1 MVNKSKT
8 NRCFF
13 GNSSKKFN
21 FAAIFCKQIIRF
33 TYMNNKKIVAPLV
46 AVIALLVAGVAYLG
60 YSLSQEKQVNKDM
73 QELAVLEKQEMENE
87 YQQFADQYSEM
98 KTRINNDSIVAQLTR
113 EQERTQQL
121 LEELR
126 HTKAEDAAEITRL
139 KKELA
144 TVRAVLR
151 SYVLQIDSLNQL
163 NAELMN
169 ENNRVRSEL
178 DIASQQNQAL
188 ASSNMSLSEKV
199 AIAAQLNATNISLTP
214 LNKKN
219 KNNKT
224 IKKARALL
232 VSFNIA
238 RNVTAEN
245 GTREIYVRVTT
256 PMGEVLNG
264 GGSFSY
270 EDRQLVYTM
279 KRAID
284 YSGEET
290 PVSASWVINET
301 LPGGTYNVSIFADGN
316 MIGSRNVAFEK

>member
-1 MVNKSKT
+1 
-8 NRCFF
+8 
-13 GNSSKKFN
+13 
-21 FAAIFCKQIIRF
+21 
-33 TYMNNKKIVAPLV
+33 
-46 AVIALLVAGVAYLG
+46 
-60 YSLSQEKQVNKDM
+60 M

-113 EQERTQQL
+113 EQERTKQL

-126 HTKAEDAAEITRL
+126 QTKADDAAEITRL

-163 NAELMN
+163 NAELMD

-178 DIASQQNQAL
+178 ELTNQQNQAL
-188 ASSNMSLSEKV
+188 ASSNMTLSEKV
-199 AIAAQLNATNISLTP
+199 AIASQLTATNISLTP
-214 LNKKN
+214 LNKKSKDN
-219 KNNKT
+219 KHM
-224 IKKARALL
+224 KKARTLL

-238 RNVTAEN
+238 RNVTAAN
-245 GTREIYVRVTT
+245 GTRELFIRVTT

-270 EDRQLVYTM
+270 EDRQLAYTM
-279 KRAID
+279 KRSID

-290 PVSASWVINET
+290 AVTAMWPISET
-301 LPGGTYNVSIFADGN
+301 LPGGSYNVSIFADGN
-316 MIGSRNVAFEK
+316 MIGSRNFTFEK

>member
-1 MVNKSKT
+1 
-8 NRCFF
+8 
-13 GNSSKKFN
+13 
-21 FAAIFCKQIIRF
+21 
-33 TYMNNKKIVAPLV
+33 MNNKKIVLPLV
-46 AVIALLVAGVAYLG
+46 AVIVLLVAGVVYLG

-113 EQERTQQL
+113 EQERTKQL

-126 HTKAEDAAEITRL
+126 KTKADDAAEITRL

-163 NAELMN
+163 NAELMD

-178 DIASQQNQAL
+178 EITNQQNMAL
-188 ASSNMSLSEKV
+188 ASSNMTLSEKV
-199 AIAAQLNATNISLTP
+199 AIASQLNATNISLTP
-214 LNKKN
+214 LNKKG
-219 KNNKT
+219 KNNKNM
-224 IKKARALL
+224 KKARSLL

-238 RNVTAEN
+238 RNVTAAN
-245 GTREIYVRVTT
+245 GTREIFIRITT
-256 PMGEVLNG
+256 PMGEALNG
-264 GGSFSY
+264 GGTFNY
-270 EDRQLVYTM
+270 EDRQLAYSI
-279 KRAID
+279 KRSID

-290 PVSASWVINET
+290 SVTGMWPVNET
-301 LPGGTYNVSIFADGN
+301 LPGGSYNVSIFADGN
-316 MIGSRNVAFEK
+316 MIGSRNFTFEK

>member
-1 MVNKSKT
+1 
-8 NRCFF
+8 
-13 GNSSKKFN
+13 
-21 FAAIFCKQIIRF
+21 
-33 TYMNNKKIVAPLV
+33 MNNKKIVVPLA
-46 AVIALLVAGVAYLG
+46 AVIVLLVAGIVYLG
-60 YSLSQEKQVNKDM
+60 YSLNQEKQVNKDM

-113 EQERTQQL
+113 EQQRTQEL

-126 HTKAEDAAEITRL
+126 KTKAEDAAEITRL

-163 NAELMN
+163 NAELMD

-178 DIASQQNQAL
+178 EITNQQNMAL
-188 ASSNMSLSEKV
+188 ASSNMTLSEKV
-199 AIAAQLNATNISLTP
+199 AIASQLNATNIALTP

-219 KNNKT
+219 KDNKHM
-224 IKKARALL
+224 KKARSLL
-232 VSFNIA
+232 VSFNVA
-238 RNVTAEN
+238 RNVTAAN
-245 GTREIYVRVTT
+245 GTREIFIRVTT
-256 PMGEVLNG
+256 PMGDVLNG
-264 GGSFSY
+264 GGSFTY
-270 EDRQLVYTM
+270 EERSLAYTM
-279 KRAID
+279 KRTID

-290 PVSASWVINET
+290 PVTASWPISET

-316 MIGSRNVAFEK
+316 MIGSRNFTFEK

>member
-1 MVNKSKT
+1 
-8 NRCFF
+8 
-13 GNSSKKFN
+13 
-21 FAAIFCKQIIRF
+21 
-33 TYMNNKKIVAPLV
+33 MNNKKIVVSLAV
-46 AVIALLVAGVAYLG
+46 VIALLIAGVAYLAI
-60 YSLSQEKQVNKDM
+60 SLNEEKQVNKDM

-126 HTKAEDAAEITRL
+126 KTKANDAAEITRL

-169 ENNRVRSEL
+169 ENSRVRSEL
-178 DIASQQNQAL
+178 EITNQQNQAL

-199 AIAAQLNATNISLTP
+199 AIASQLNATNISLTP
-214 LNKKN
+214 LG
-219 KNNKT
+219 KNNKDSKKL
-224 IKKARALL
+224 KKARNLL
-232 VSFNIA
+232 VTFNIA
-238 RNVTAEN
+238 RNVTAAN
-245 GTREIYVRVTT
+245 GTRDIFVRVTT

-264 GGSFSY
+264 GGSFQY
-270 EDRQLVYTM
+270 EDRQLAYTM
-279 KRAID
+279 KRSID
-284 YSGEET
+284 FSGEET
-290 PVSASWVINET
+290 SVSAVWPVNET
-301 LPGGTYNVSIFADGN
+301 LAGGSYNVSIFADGN
-316 MIGSRNVAFEK
+316 MIGSRNFTFEK

>member
-1 MVNKSKT
+1 MGADIVGKKEYLQERCSLCVNNVANIVNKFKT
-8 NRCFF
+8 T
-13 GNSSKKFN
+13 KFSLVFRGKSLTLQPVFEN
-21 FAAIFCKQIIRF
+21 KISFNV
-33 TYMNNKKIVAPLV
+33 MNNKKIVLPLV
-46 AVIALLVAGVAYLG
+46 VVIALLVAGIVYLTI
-60 YSLSQEKQVNKDM
+60 SLNEEKQVNKDM

-113 EQERTQQL
+113 EQEHTQQL

-126 HTKAEDAAEITRL
+126 KTKADDAAEITRL

-178 DIASQQNQAL
+178 EMTNQQNQQL

-199 AIAAQLNATNISLTP
+199 AIASQLNATNISLTP

-219 KNNKT
+219 KGNKYM
-224 IKKARALL
+224 KKARTLL
-232 VSFNIA
+232 VGFNIA
-238 RNVTAEN
+238 RNVTAAN
-245 GTREIYVRVTT
+245 GSREIFVCA
-256 PMGEVLNG
+256 
-264 GGSFSY
+264 
-270 EDRQLVYTM
+270 QWWWLV
-279 KRAID
+279 
-284 YSGEET
+284 
-290 PVSASWVINET
+290 PV
-301 LPGGTYNVSIFADGN
+301 
-316 MIGSRNVAFEK
+316 

>member
-1 MVNKSKT
+1 
-8 NRCFF
+8 
-13 GNSSKKFN
+13 
-21 FAAIFCKQIIRF
+21 
-33 TYMNNKKIVAPLV
+33 MNNKKIVGPLV

-60 YSLSQEKQVNKDM
+60 YNLSQEKQANKDM

-163 NAELMN
+163 NAALMN
-169 ENNRVRSEL
+169 ENSRVRSEL

-188 ASSNMSLSEKV
+188 ASSNMTLSEKV
-199 AIAAQLNATNISLTP
+199 AIASQLNATNISLTP

-224 IKKARALL
+224 MKKARSLL

-238 RNVTAEN
+238 RNVTADN
-245 GTREIYVRVTT
+245 GTREIYIRVTT

-270 EDRQLVYTM
+270 EDRQLAYTM
-279 KRAID
+279 KRSID

-290 PVSASWVINET
+290 PVSASWIINET
-301 LPGGTYNVSIFADGN
+301 LPDGSYNVSIFVDGN
-316 MIGSRNVAFEK
+316 MIGSRNFTFEK

>member
-1 MVNKSKT
+1 MS
-8 NRCFF
+8 
-13 GNSSKKFN
+13 
-21 FAAIFCKQIIRF
+21 
-33 TYMNNKKIVAPLV
+33 NKKIVAPLV
-46 AVIALLVAGVAYLG
+46 AVIVLLIAGIAYLG

-113 EQERTQQL
+113 EQQRTQEL

-126 HTKAEDAAEITRL
+126 KTKAEDAAEITRL

-151 SYVLQIDSLNQL
+151 SYVLQIDSLHQL
-163 NAELMN
+163 NAELMD

-178 DIASQQNQAL
+178 ELTNQQNQAL
-188 ASSNMSLSEKV
+188 ASSNMTLSEKV
-199 AIAAQLNATNISLTP
+199 AIASQLNATNIALTP

-219 KNNKT
+219 KDNKHM
-224 IKKARALL
+224 KKARSLL
-232 VSFNIA
+232 VSFNVA
-238 RNVTAEN
+238 RNVTAAN
-245 GTREIYVRVTT
+245 GTREIFIRVTT
-256 PMGEVLNG
+256 PMGDVLNG
-264 GGSFSY
+264 GGSFTY
-270 EDRQLVYTM
+270 EERSLAYTM
-279 KRAID
+279 KRTID

-290 PVSASWVINET
+290 PVTASWPISET

-316 MIGSRNVAFEK
+316 MIGSRNFTFEK

>member
-1 MVNKSKT
+1 
-8 NRCFF
+8 
-13 GNSSKKFN
+13 
-21 FAAIFCKQIIRF
+21 
-33 TYMNNKKIVAPLV
+33 MNNKKIVAPLV
-46 AVIALLVAGVAYLG
+46 AVIVLLIVGIAYLG

-113 EQERTQQL
+113 EQQRTQEL

-126 HTKAEDAAEITRL
+126 KTKAEDAAEITRL

-163 NAELMN
+163 NAELMD

-178 DIASQQNQAL
+178 ELTNQQNQAL
-188 ASSNMSLSEKV
+188 ASSNMTLSEKV
-199 AIAAQLNATNISLTP
+199 AIASQLNATNIALTP

-219 KNNKT
+219 KDNKHM
-224 IKKARALL
+224 KKARSLL
-232 VSFNIA
+232 VSFTVA
-238 RNVTAEN
+238 RNVTAAH
-245 GTREIYVRVTT
+245 GTREIFIRVTT
-256 PMGEVLNG
+256 PMGDVLNG
-264 GGSFSY
+264 GGSFTY
-270 EDRQLVYTM
+270 EERSLAYTM
-279 KRAID
+279 KRTID

-290 PVSASWVINET
+290 PVTASWPISET
-301 LPGGTYNVSIFADGN
+301 LPGCTYNVSIFADGN
-316 MIGSRNVAFEK
+316 MIGSRNFTFEK

>member
-1 MVNKSKT
+1 
-8 NRCFF
+8 
-13 GNSSKKFN
+13 
-21 FAAIFCKQIIRF
+21 
-33 TYMNNKKIVAPLV
+33 MNNKKIVAPLV
-46 AVIALLVAGVAYLG
+46 AVIVLLLGGVAYLG

-113 EQERTQQL
+113 EQQRTQEL

-126 HTKAEDAAEITRL
+126 KTKAEDAAEITRL

-163 NAELMN
+163 NAELMD

-178 DIASQQNQAL
+178 ELTNQQNQAL
-188 ASSNMSLSEKV
+188 ASSNMTLSEKV
-199 AIAAQLNATNISLTP
+199 AIASQLNATNIALTP

-219 KNNKT
+219 KDNKHM
-224 IKKARALL
+224 KKARSLL
-232 VSFNIA
+232 VSFNVA
-238 RNVTAEN
+238 RNVTAAN
-245 GTREIYVRVTT
+245 GTRDIFIRVTT
-256 PMGEVLNG
+256 PMGDVLNG
-264 GGSFSY
+264 GGSFTY
-270 EDRQLVYTM
+270 EERQLPYTM
-279 KRAID
+279 KRTID

-290 PVSASWVINET
+290 PVNASWAISET
-301 LPGGTYNVSIFADGN
+301 LPGGTYNVSIFTDGN
-316 MIGSRNVAFEK
+316 MIGSRNFTFEK

>member
-1 MVNKSKT
+1 
-8 NRCFF
+8 
-13 GNSSKKFN
+13 
-21 FAAIFCKQIIRF
+21 
-33 TYMNNKKIVAPLV
+33 MNNKKIVLPLV
-46 AVIALLVAGVAYLG
+46 AVIVLLVAGVVYLG

-98 KTRINNDSIVAQLTR
+98 KTRINNDSIVAQLNR
-113 EQERTQQL
+113 EQQRTQQL

-126 HTKAEDAAEITRL
+126 KTKADDAAEITRL

-163 NAELMN
+163 NAELMD

-178 DIASQQNQAL
+178 EYTNQQNMAL
-188 ASSNMSLSEKV
+188 ASSNMTLSEKV
-199 AIAAQLNATNISLTP
+199 AIASQLNATNISLMP
-214 LNKKN
+214 LNKRG

-224 IKKARALL
+224 MKKARSLQVA
-232 VSFNIA
+232 FNIA
-238 RNVTAEN
+238 RNVTAAN
-245 GTREIYVRVTT
+245 GTREIFIRVTN

-264 GGSFSY
+264 GGSFTY
-270 EDRQLVYTM
+270 ENRQLAYTM
-279 KRAID
+279 KRTID

-290 PVSASWVINET
+290 SITATWTVNET
-301 LPGGTYNVSIFADGN
+301 LPGGSYNVSIFADGN
-316 MIGSRNVAFEK
+316 MIGSRNFTFEK